1 VNDERTPATRLLVPP
16 ERDGDRLDVFL
27 AATTKLSRRAARR
40 LVDDGRVQRNK
51 EFLRVQSRL
60 LTLGD
65 VIEVRFPNPED
76 VEDSVPPLVKIEP
89 LYEDRWLVVAAKPA
103 GVLSQPAE
111 GQGPGEPPAF
121 DQQMLLSLAWRDGRR
136 PFLRLVH
143 RLDRVTSGA
152 MLFARDPD
160 VLPTLSRAW
169 GSGQVERL
177 YLAVIEGHP
186 DSAAF
191 DVDRPIARDH
201 GHRWRFQTGDAGKQS
216 RTEVEVL
223 ATLDDN
229 LSVVGCRL
237 VTGRTHQVRVHLAA
251 AGHPV
256 LGDRLYGSAHA
267 DKTERPLLH
276 AAALRLSHPATGE
289 ELRVVCPPPVEFT
302 KYLPQDLDLASF

>member
-1 VNDERTPATRLLVPP
+1 VSQNHQPTRLLVTP
-16 ERDGDRLDVFL
+16 EREGERLDVFL
-27 AATTKLSRRAARR
+27 AAVTKLSRRAARR
-40 LVDDGRVQRNK
+40 LVADGRVQRNR
-51 EFLRVQSRL
+51 EVLRVQSRL
-60 LTLGD
+60 LSLGD
-65 VIEVRFPNPED
+65 VIEVHLPDSEPSIE
-76 VEDSVPPLVKIEP
+76 SVPPLVRIES
-89 LYEDRWLVVAAKPA
+89 LFEDRWLIVAAKPA

-111 GQGPGEPPAF
+111 GRGPGEPPAF
-121 DQQMLLSLAWRDGRR
+121 DQQMLLSLAWREGQR

-169 GSGQVERL
+169 GGGRVERL

-186 DSAAF
+186 DSKAF
-191 DVDRPIARDH
+191 AVDRPIARDRD
-201 GHRWRFQTGDAGKQS
+201 HRWRFQPGDAGKQS

-223 ATLDDN
+223 ATLDND

-256 LGDRLYGSAHA
+256 LGDHLYDSARA
-267 DKTERPLLH
+267 DLADRPLLH
-276 AAALRLSHPATGE
+276 AAALRLPHPATNE
-289 ELRVVCPPPVEFT
+289 PLHVVCPPPIDIG
-302 KYLPQDLDLASF
+302 KYLPEDLDLASL